1 VTEAF
6 SGFRHVNGFPDGPPV
21 RPNLSIGDT
30 VSGIHAV
37 LGILLA
43 LRAREHTGRGQG
55 VDVALDESMVNLR
68 DAVVPEYSGQGAV
81 RGPSGTTITGIVPT
95 NTYRCA
101 DGRFVVIGGNGD
113 SIFVRLMSA
122 IGRPDIGADPSC
134 ADNPGRV
141 RNEAMLDAAI
151 AEWTAANDADR
162 VIAALEEAD
171 VPVGLIYSV
180 EDMMRDPQ
188 YIARGLFET
197 VRANGRDI
205 AIPAILPR
213 LDDTPGYT
221 TSGGPAVGE
230 HRDAILAEIGYS
242 LADIERL
249 TADGDV

>member
-1 VTEAF
+1 M
-6 SGFRHVNGFPDGPPV
+6 
-21 RPNLSIGDT
+21 I
-30 VSGIHAV
+30 
-37 LGILLA
+37 
-43 LRAREHTGRGQG
+43 
-55 VDVALDESMVNLR
+55 
-68 DAVVPEYSGQGAV
+68 
-81 RGPSGTTITGIVPT
+81 
-95 NTYRCA
+95 
-101 DGRFVVIGGNGD
+101 
-113 SIFVRLMSA
+113 
-122 IGRPDIGADPSC
+122 
-134 ADNPGRV
+134 
-141 RNEAMLDAAI
+141 DAAI

-197 VRANGRDI
+197 VRANGRDV

-213 LDDTPGYT
+213 LDHTPGYT